1 MKLWS
6 LIKIAFVVILA
17 LWGYNY
23 FFGTD
28 TEKEQAK
35 TVANDVSK
43 GVTSLKD
50 FIVANKDKADPK
62 KIQEGIDKA
71 SAVLKEIGTKAHE
84 LDEKYKTRI
93 DDLEQKRAKIESTIQ
108 NIDAKAKDAK
118 AKKDAAQAELDKLV
132 SDIDNLTSDM
142 KTGK

>member
-1 MKLWS
+1 MKAWT

-35 TVANDVSK
+35 TVAQDVGK

-50 FIVANKDKADPK
+50 FIIANKDKADPK

-71 SAVLKEIGTKAHE
+71 SSILKDIGAKANE
-84 LDEKYKTRI
+84 LDTKYKTRI
-93 DDLEQKRAKIESTIQ
+93 ADLEQKRTEIEASIKKIDQT
-108 NIDAKAKDAK
+108 AKDAK
-118 AKKDAAQAELDKLV
+118 AKKDAAQAQLDKLV
-132 SDIDNLTSDM
+132 GDIDHLTSDM
-142 KTGK
+142 KDGK